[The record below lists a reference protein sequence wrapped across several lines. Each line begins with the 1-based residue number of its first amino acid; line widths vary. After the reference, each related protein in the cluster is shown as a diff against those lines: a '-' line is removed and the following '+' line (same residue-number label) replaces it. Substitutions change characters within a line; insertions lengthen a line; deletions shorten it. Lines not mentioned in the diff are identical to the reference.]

1 MMELGFYSCYTC
13 YNHFR
18 KRMTILTME
27 NTHTFREISQIQ
39 NSELWSEINTIV
51 DSKIDEFQ
59 HIVDDN
65 TLILFTGAGSSAY
78 LGQVLASIDFKHAP
92 FECQAVPTTEIVLYP
107 EKYLVSKKNIILFS
121 FARSGNSPE
130 SKAVISLA
138 EQLNPEIKHVYIT
151 NNKDGFLAGHDTD
164 AIKIVLPDVTNDQ
177 SLAMTSSYTSML
189 VSAARLLGESLS
201 ESFIE
206 ALPKYFNEIYDF
218 AKDISALEFN
228 KLFFVG
234 SGIHSAT
241 ANETSLKMN
250 ELTMG
255 EVNVYHESTLA
266 FRHGPKASLTPG
278 SLFVQLLSND
288 AYVNKYE
295 EDLGEEVNVNDHYHK
310 VVLLPENAHVDMSKY
325 EGYTTFELKGQH
337 SAFEL
342 TLLYLWFGQ
351 LLACLKSIELGKDP
365 DNPSADGFINR
376 VVKGVTIY
384 DYA

>member
-1 MMELGFYSCYTC
+1 MELGFYSWYTC

-27 NTHTFREISQIQ
+27 NTHTLREISQIQ
-39 NSELWSEINTIV
+39 NTELWSEINAIV
-51 DSKIDEFQ
+51 DSKAAEFQ
-59 HIVDDN
+59 NLVDDN

-78 LGQVLASIDFKHAP
+78 LGQVLEAIDFKGAS
-92 FECQAVPTTEIVLYP
+92 FECFAVPTTEIVLYP
-107 EKYLVSKKNIILFS
+107 EKYLVSEKNIILFS

-130 SKAVISLA
+130 SKAVIGLA
-138 EQLNPEIKHVYIT
+138 EQLNPNIKHVYIT
-151 NNKDGFLAGHDTD
+151 NNKDGFLAEHDTD
-164 AIKIVLPDVTNDQ
+164 AVKIVLPDVTNDQ

-201 ESFIE
+201 ESFIAE
-206 ALPKYFNEIYDF
+206 LPNYFNEVYDF
-218 AKDISALEFN
+218 AQQISALEFN
-228 KLFFVG
+228 KLFYVG

-241 ANETSLKMN
+241 AYETSLKMN

-278 SLFVQLLSND
+278 SLFIQLLSNET
-288 AYVNKYE
+288 YVNQYE
-295 EDLGEEVNVNDHYHK
+295 ADLGEEVNVNDHYHK
-310 VVLLPENAHVDMSKY
+310 VALLPEDAEIDSAKY
-325 EGYTTFELKGQH
+325 EGYTMFTLRGTH

-351 LLACLKSIELGKDP
+351 LLACFTSVGLGKNP

-384 DYA
+384 DYN

>member
-1 MMELGFYSCYTC
+1 M
-13 YNHFR
+13 
-18 KRMTILTME
+18 TME

-39 NSELWSEINTIV
+39 NAELWSEINSIV
-51 DSKIDEFQ
+51 DAKIAEFQ
-59 HIVDDN
+59 NIVDDN

-78 LGQVLASIDFKHAP
+78 LGKVLESIDFKNAA

-107 EKYLVSKKNIILFS
+107 EKYLVSDKNIILFS

-130 SKAVISLA
+130 SKAVIGLA
-138 EQLNPEIKHVYIT
+138 EQLNPAIKHVYIT

-177 SLAMTSSYTSML
+177 SLAMTSSYITML

-201 ESFIE
+201 ELFINE
-206 ALPKYFNEIYDF
+206 LPNYFSEIYDF
-218 AKDISALEFN
+218 AKQISALEFN
-228 KLFFVG
+228 KLFYVG

-241 ANETSLKMN
+241 AYETGLKMN

-278 SLFVQLLSND
+278 SLFVQLLSNNT
-288 AYVNKYE
+288 YVNQYE
-295 EDLGEEVNVNDHYHK
+295 ADLGEEVNVNDHYHK
-310 VVLLPENAHVDMSKY
+310 VALMPDDADIDMTKY
-325 EGYTTFELKGQH
+325 EGYTMFKLSGQH

-351 LLACLKSIELGKDP
+351 LLACLKSVELGKDP

-384 DYA
+384 DYN